1 MTERVARLRQAS
13 LETKPWLSL
22 ERAQLMTEFY
32 RQAGPLSPPVLRA
45 SALQYVLERRSI
57 YIGAEELIVG
67 ERGPRP
73 KGTPTYPELCCHTM
87 EDFEILDTR
96 EKISYCVDDEARRI
110 QREEIIPYWKGC
122 SMRDCIFAEM
132 TPEWKNAYE
141 SGVYTEFMEQRAP
154 GHTVLGDVI
163 YRKGLL
169 DLKRDVAESVA
180 IRKPTTSNSS
190 FARWR

>member
-13 LETKPWLSL
+13 LDAKPWLSL
-22 ERAQLMTEFY
+22 ERARLMTQFY

-45 SALQYVLERRSI
+45 GALRYVLEHRAI
-57 YIGAEELIVG
+57 YIGEEELIVG

-73 KGTPTYPELCCHTM
+73 KGTPTYPELCCHSM

-110 QREEIIPYWKGC
+110 QHEEIIPYWKGH
-122 SMRDCIFAEM
+122 SMRDRMFAEM
-132 TPEWKNAYE
+132 TPQWKSAYE
-141 SGVYTEFMEQRAP
+141 AGVYTEFMEQRAP

-169 DLKRDVAESVA
+169 DLKQDLKTKS
-180 IRKPTTSNSS
+180 I
-190 FARWR
+190 